1 MKYKYFIVLTTLA
14 LATTSCSDLLDKNPL
29 DQTTVETF
37 YKNEDQVKSVLTGL
51 YSRMGFGWAGGL
63 DVNDEVS
70 VYTGLVALD
79 CCTDDG
85 QMGWGANVTQGGTM
99 VPSNGSIATY
109 YKDQYN
115 AIAKCNDFIAN
126 LESDKVSYL
135 SDSSRKQY
143 IAEAKFVRAWSY
155 FNLTYLWGDVVLLL
169 EPATADTKS
178 VKQSSQAD
186 VLTAILSDLDY
197 AIGNLPNT
205 AYTSGRFVKG
215 AAYAMKMR
223 VALYKKDYQTVV
235 NCWTKYFATADNKF
249 SISNNYE
256 DVFKGASQRGNSEI
270 IYSYYAADY
279 TGTTLGWNA
288 INDVIL
294 VTCSWGDMIGLQNCV
309 DEYEFNDGTAFSK
322 TNPLY
327 DATDPFKNRDPRL
340 NMVFLNPALQTTEGS
355 KYNIPSVTKK
365 NTVIKKYLL
374 DSDLPITHGYLK
386 QRDAVLL
393 RYSDVVLMYAEALN
407 EIGGQNSAVVNAIQM
422 VRGRQGVNMPAL
434 SASLTQDQL
443 RKAIKHERRVEFAFE
458 GTRYLDLLRWKDM
471 KAAMVKAAVD
481 DPKRSFED
489 YQYWWPIPTQAILQN
504 SALTKTPGYTY

>member
-14 LATTSCSDLLDKNPL
+14 MATTSCSDFLDKNPL
-29 DQTTVETF
+29 DQTTVETY
-37 YKNEDQVKSVLTGL
+37 YKNEDQVKSALTAL

-70 VYTGLVALD
+70 VYTGLVGLD
-79 CCTDDG
+79 CCTDNG

-109 YKDQYN
+109 YKDQYV
-115 AIAKCNDFIAN
+115 AIAKCNDFIASM
-126 LESDKVSYL
+126 ESDKVNYL
-135 SDSSRKQY
+135 SDNVRKRY

-155 FNLTYLWGDVVLLL
+155 FNLTYLWGDVALIL
-169 EPATADTKS
+169 EPATADTKIG
-178 VKQSSQAD
+178 QSPQSE
-186 VLTAILSDLDY
+186 VLAAIINDLDY
-197 AIGNLPNT
+197 SIENLPNE
-205 AYTSGRFVKG
+205 AYTNGRFVKG

-223 VALYKKDYQTVV
+223 TALYKKDYQGVV
-235 NCWTKYFATADNKF
+235 DCWTKYFGTSENKF
-249 SISNNYE
+249 SISNSYE
-256 DVFKGASQRGNSEI
+256 DVFKGDKQRGNSEI

-309 DEYEFNDGTAFSK
+309 DEYEFKDGTAFSK

-327 DATDPFKNRDPRL
+327 DAADPFNNRDPRL
-340 NMVFLNPALQTTEGS
+340 NMIFLDPVLRNTEGS
-355 KYNIPSVTKK
+355 KYNIPSVTTK
-365 NTVIKKYLL
+365 TTAIKKYLL
-374 DSDLPITHGYLK
+374 DSDLPIAHGYLPK
-386 QRDAVLL
+386 RDAVLL

-407 EIGGQNSAVVNAIQM
+407 ELGGKTADVIKTVQL
-422 VRGRQGVNMPAL
+422 VRGRKGVEMPAL
-434 SASLTQDQL
+434 SASLSQDQL
-443 RKAIKHERRVEFAFE
+443 RTAIKHERRVEFAFE

-481 DPKRSFED
+481 DPKRSFEE
-489 YQYWWPIPTQAILQN
+489 YQYWWPIPAQAILQN
-504 SALTKTPGYTY
+504 PALKKTAGYTY